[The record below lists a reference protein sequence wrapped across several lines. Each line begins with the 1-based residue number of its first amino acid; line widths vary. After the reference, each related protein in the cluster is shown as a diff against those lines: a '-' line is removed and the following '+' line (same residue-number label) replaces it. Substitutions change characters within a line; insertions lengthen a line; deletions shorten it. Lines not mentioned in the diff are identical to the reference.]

1 MMENNLLLN
10 GTLSIDDNDD
20 EINLNRERTSYGN
33 TGFSPAI
40 VNMVDETGELTE
52 VYHSQLRQEIELPDE
67 EEIEEMAKETFISI
81 QSQNAFVVG
90 FKYAYDKIYNQ
101 K

>member
-1 MMENNLLLN
+1 MMKNNLLLSN
-10 GTLSIDDNDD
+10 TWSTDDNDD
-20 EINLNRERTSYGN
+20 EINLRS
-33 TGFSPAI
+33 
-40 VNMVDETGELTE
+40 MVAKTGELAE

-90 FKYAYDKIYNQ
+90 FKYAFDKICNQ
-101 K
+101 KNNP

>member
-1 MMENNLLLN
+1 MMKNNLLLSN
-10 GTLSIDDNDD
+10 TWSTDDNDD
-20 EINLNRERTSYGN
+20 EINLRS
-33 TGFSPAI
+33 
-40 VNMVDETGELTE
+40 MVAKTGELTE

-90 FKYAYDKIYNQ
+90 FKYAFDKICNQ
-101 K
+101 KNNP